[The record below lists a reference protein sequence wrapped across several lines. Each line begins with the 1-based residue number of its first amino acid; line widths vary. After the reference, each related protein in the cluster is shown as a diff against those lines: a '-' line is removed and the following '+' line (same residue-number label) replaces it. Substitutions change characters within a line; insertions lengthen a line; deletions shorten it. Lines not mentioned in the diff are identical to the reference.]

1 MIKSSSA
8 IKWTALLAATLAL
21 ALMAGCAPETPL
33 LNQSLAWTP
42 THQLDLGVTPNIGT
56 LATVRFET
64 FTDTAANPN
73 LVGENVEQSKPR
85 SVTTVDSVGQ
95 FVTEHLQHL
104 FAQAGYTAGGAN
116 ADRVISGQIHK
127 FFVREHNMY
136 RASVVL
142 TLTVRNRSGTALW
155 QGTVW
160 GSNKTF
166 GRSYQLYNYNQ
177 VLSDS
182 VVSVVNQ
189 LLTNPVLRKA
199 LTLPSRSARYTTR

>member
-1 MIKSSSA
+1 MTTPSSTT
-8 IKWTALLAATLAL
+8 KWAALSAATLAL
-21 ALMAGCAPETPL
+21 VLIAGCAPETPL

-56 LATVRFET
+56 LATVRFAI

-73 LVGENVEQSKPR
+73 LVGENVEQAKPR
-85 SVTTVDSVGQ
+85 LVTTVDSVGQ
-95 FVTEHLQHL
+95 FVSEHLQHL

-116 ADRVISGQIHK
+116 ADRVISGQVHK
-127 FFVREHNMY
+127 FFVREHNLY

-142 TLTVRNRSGTALW
+142 TLTVRNRSGAVLW

-160 GSNKTF
+160 GRNKTF

-177 VLSDS
+177 VLSDA
-182 VVSVVNQ
+182 VVSVANQ
-189 LLTNPVLRKA
+189 LLTNPAVRKA
-199 LTLPSRSARYTTR
+199 LALH

>member
-1 MIKSSSA
+1 MS
-8 IKWTALLAATLAL
+8 LAL
-21 ALMAGCAPETPL
+21 VLMAGCAPERPL

-64 FTDTAANPN
+64 FADTVANPS

-85 SVTTVDSVGQ
+85 LVTTVSSVGQ
-95 FVTEHLQHL
+95 FVSEHLQHL
-104 FAQAGYTAGGAN
+104 FGQAGYAAGGAN
-116 ADRVISGQIHK
+116 ADRIISGQVHK
-127 FFVREHNMY
+127 FFVREHNLY

-142 TLTVRNRSGTALW
+142 TLTVRNRSGAVLW
-155 QGTVW
+155 RGTVW
-160 GSNKTF
+160 GRNRTF

-182 VVSVVNQ
+182 VVSVANQ
-189 LLTNPVLRKA
+189 LLTNPSVRKA
-199 LTLPSRSARYTTR
+199 LTLH

>member
-1 MIKSSSA
+1 MIKPA
-8 IKWTALLAATLAL
+8 QMTRWPALCATSLAL
-21 ALMAGCAPETPL
+21 VAMTGCAPERPL

-42 THQLDLGVTPNIGT
+42 THQLNLGVTPIVGAP
-56 LATVRFET
+56 ATVRFET
-64 FTDTAANPN
+64 FTDTAANPS

-85 SVTTVDSVGQ
+85 LVTTVSPVGQ
-95 FVTEHLQHL
+95 FVSEHLQQL

-116 ADRVISGQIHK
+116 AERVISGQVHK
-127 FFVREHNMY
+127 FFVREHNLY

-142 TLTVRNRSGTALW
+142 TLMVRNRSGAVLW

-160 GSNKTF
+160 GRNRTF

-182 VVSVVNQ
+182 VVNVANQ
-189 LLTNPVLRKA
+189 LLTNPSVRKA
-199 LTLPSRSARYTTR
+199 LALH